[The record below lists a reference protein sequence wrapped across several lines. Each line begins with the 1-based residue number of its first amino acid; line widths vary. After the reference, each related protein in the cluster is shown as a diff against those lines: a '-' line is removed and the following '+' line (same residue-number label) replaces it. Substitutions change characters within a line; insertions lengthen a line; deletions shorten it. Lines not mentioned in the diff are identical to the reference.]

1 MSRIA
6 LLLLLPSSVIAEP
19 VILETKLPTGTIV
32 PMVLVP
38 AGEFT
43 MGVIEGPADQ
53 QPSHAVLL
61 DSFYIDQYEVTNAQY
76 LEYVRDTEYRAPMLL
91 RESNYNSP
99 EQPVLDI
106 NWFEMEM
113 YCKWAGKRLPTE
125 AEWEKA
131 ARGTDGRAN
140 PWGDQAIDAEGI
152 YRANYNDFGNRD
164 ADGYTWT
171 APIGMFPQGV
181 SPYGAYDMVGNV
193 KEWVSDWY
201 RSGYYDTSPYRNPPG
216 PFSGETKVI
225 RGGSWFDFPTFV
237 SSTYRSQLNPELP
250 DGDIGGRCAAG
261 KGAPVTA
268 VGIVNWGA
276 IKNLIKHDIPR

>member
-43 MGVIEGPADQ
+43 MGVSEGPADQ
-53 QPSHAVLL
+53 QPAHAVLL

-201 RSGYYDTSPYRNPPG
+201 RSGYYDNSPYRNPPG

-250 DGDIGGRCAAG
+250 DGDIGGRCVAS

-276 IKNLIKHDIPR
+276 IKNSIKHDIPR